1 MKKRTLVLSAVLFTV
16 VIICSGCSSN
26 SVTGPNSPGNTD
38 TSFVNYVIITPT
50 GGSTDTLRFTDR
62 NLCTGSYSASQNNT
76 YCLLNDTAQNSS
88 VSLTFN
94 GSGTGSPVFT
104 FSYISYHGNG
114 LSASTIS
121 GTVILYEAIG
131 GKIKGT
137 FSGSFL
143 SGSVTYTGIGEF
155 TVKRS
160 Q

>member
-1 MKKRTLVLSAVLFTV
+1 MKKRIFILSAILVTV
-16 VIICSGCSSN
+16 AIICAGCGSN
-26 SVTGPNSPGNTD
+26 SVTSPNSPGSAD

-50 GGSTDTLRFTDR
+50 GGSADTLRFTDR
-62 NLCTGSYSASQNNT
+62 NLCTGSYSSSQNNT

-94 GSGTGSPVFT
+94 GSSTGSPAFT

-114 LSASTIS
+114 LSAATIS
-121 GTVILYEAIG
+121 GTVTLYEAIG

-143 SGSVTYTGIGEF
+143 SGSVTYVGIGEY
-155 TVKRS
+155 TVYRK